1 MFYLPAFGAAI
12 AYGSDAIFG
21 KIALKDMPLTV
32 FIFILAAVY
41 FVMAIGMLIMYRQQL
56 YVYFSNRKND
66 RAIMWALLAVVLG
79 TVIADIMMWKAIQ
92 MSEMWQLPISVTII
106 HTAPIFALLFVWMF
120 FKQFMTIKAFV
131 GLCLAIIGCA
141 IMILNSKEVTILV

>member
-21 KIALKDMPLTV
+21 KIALNDMPLTV

-41 FVMAIGMLIMYRQQL
+41 FVLAIGIYITHRPQL
-56 YVYFSNRKND
+56 HAYFSNKKHH
-66 RAIMWALLAVVLG
+66 RAIMWALLAVILG

-92 MSEMWQLPISVTII
+92 MSQMWQLPISVTII
-106 HTAPIFALLFVWMF
+106 HTAPIFALVFVWIF
-120 FKQFMTIKAFV
+120 FHQFMKIEAFV
-131 GLCLAIIGCA
+131 GLCLVIIGCG
-141 IMILNSKEVTILV
+141 IMILNSKEVTVLT